1 MSTCTTLA
9 TLCITDGTTRTMKT
23 RMSVWFRELMALMTM
38 LSLMICTSLVGKSM
52 LFCQLRSIW
61 IWSCDGCSVRRKV
74 GEKESNP
81 MGDRVV
87 SRVPKDFY
95 LRRAWG
101 DYARVIVLPCFCPVL
116 SICGFDI
123 DADDADDADGSA
135 NHGANVSFVLNNKN
149 VATCQAQRDDG
160 HAGSFRQLYLIR
172 FDYM

>member
-1 MSTCTTLA
+1 M
-9 TLCITDGTTRTMKT
+9 
-23 RMSVWFRELMALMTM
+23 
-38 LSLMICTSLVGKSM
+38 
-52 LFCQLRSIW
+52 
-61 IWSCDGCSVRRKV
+61 
-74 GEKESNP
+74 
-81 MGDRVV
+81 

-123 DADDADDADGSA
+123 DADNADDAHAGA

-149 VATCQAQRDDG
+149 VATCQAQRDYG
-160 HAGSFRQLYLIR
+160 HARSFRQLYLIL